1 MRFDLAKY
9 SVEIV
14 EFLCAKTLEEIDY
27 GILDLSHVRNHEL
40 KEVLIFLEELL
51 TIELKVN
58 YLKND
63 TGLFRVHV
71 VGNKYCYN
79 EFGYVLEAD
88 SLCELKE
95 LVLGEDRIWYV
106 FDEIS
111 ARELIE
117 ERRGLNAW

>member
-1 MRFDLAKY
+1 MRFDLLKY

-27 GILDLSHVRNHEL
+27 GILDLSHIRNYEL
-40 KEVLIFLEELL
+40 KEVLMFFEELL
-51 TIELKVN
+51 TLELKLN
-58 YLKND
+58 YLEND

-71 VGNKYCYN
+71 VGNRYCYK
-79 EFGYVLEAD
+79 EFGYVLEAG

-95 LVLGEDRIWYV
+95 LVLGENRIWYV

-111 ARELIE
+111 AQKLIE
-117 ERRGLNAW
+117 GQSD